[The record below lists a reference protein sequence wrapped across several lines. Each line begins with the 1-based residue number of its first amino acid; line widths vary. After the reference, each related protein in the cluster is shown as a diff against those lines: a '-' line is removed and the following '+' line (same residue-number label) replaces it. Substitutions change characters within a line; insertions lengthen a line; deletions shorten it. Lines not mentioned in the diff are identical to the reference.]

1 MLRNEIF
8 FQILLPGKDWR
19 QTELNEILI
28 IIFSFDLY
36 TATTTYTGYCN
47 MYDMV
52 QIEKAVDATEG
63 GVLTDWFE
71 GRMIP

>member
-1 MLRNEIF
+1 MLLTINVSDKRAKMIF
-8 FQILLPGKDWR
+8 KN
-19 QTELNEILI
+19 LN

-47 MYDMV
+47 LYDMV

-71 GRMIP
+71 GRMIDYLW

>member
-1 MLRNEIF
+1 MRFF

>member
-1 MLRNEIF
+1 
-8 FQILLPGKDWR
+8 
-19 QTELNEILI
+19 
-28 IIFSFDLY
+28 
-36 TATTTYTGYCN
+36 

-63 GVLTDWFE
+63 DVLTDWFE

>member
-1 MLRNEIF
+1 MLKFLVLI
-8 FQILLPGKDWR
+8 ILCKN
-19 QTELNEILI
+19 LN